1 MSEVRAKKILTD
13 LVKKSGC
20 TYSVDNILTMFRNKD
35 AKYSN
40 KRLGALLTQLFKTIP
55 NGAKYVD
62 EFVSSN
68 PKDSYAALV
77 LLLNNFLQDCKNLQ
91 AEKSTVAAQVQ
102 PPVIDSVSKRAAI
115 FESPPLSSTRIV
127 SDQQITPENVQ
138 EIKEKIVKATSGSAV
153 NRSSGI
159 IPAALV
165 PQTFEYMAKKGT
177 IVSWNFNYEELYPMQ
192 NKNVAAIPLSSQ
204 EPIVMKELLDCLVG
218 VKGSLIVPKKNI
230 RTVGLFPVEFE
241 VSDQIEESLRDIV
254 REILP
259 LASHYSQVQDFIAAS
274 SSLESGQV
282 LQALRAALQAIIK
295 DYYLSITQLEDLFLK
310 QALTFHKLLY
320 FLRPVFHTMEV
331 LAETVTAIRQTN
343 CRGGTVLTL
352 LYDKIIATTGD
363 EKSRKVLI
371 HLIEMAA
378 VPYMEMLQLWIF
390 NGVIHDTRK
399 EFLVEHHAMDLNE
412 NDMMD
417 YWEKQYI
424 IRTDKVPCF
433 LNEYADIILRTG
445 KYLNVIRECGSSV
458 DYQQNVCVSL
468 KYTHSDH
475 QTYIKAIEDAYNY
488 ASSSLLNLIM
498 DKYNL
503 MGRLCSVKRY
513 FLLQQ
518 GDFIDQFMDICEEDL
533 NKDVDELRPM
543 RLENLLEVTLNMSSA
558 RYDEYNDDLKTML
571 LPYGIVTQI
580 SKIVKKEDVFLDT
593 LGDTSQLKGIECF
606 TFNYNAQWP
615 VSIVLNRWTISKYQ
629 MIFRQLFYLKYV
641 ERILCRVWIAN
652 NRTKQFAPQTAKLY
666 RSAFTLRQK
675 MLIAIQS
682 FESYMMIE
690 VIEPNWHHFYQNI
703 KQIKNVDDVLKY
715 HQDFLDQCIENCML
729 TDQDLLKS
737 IINLCNI
744 CIQFC
749 TFLAEAQRHFVDA
762 ELCSMLASTDEF
774 SLSSESDYD
783 FACQQDATSMEPTET
798 FSEKVERFHSDFTNQ
813 LMSLLRK
820 ITDIATQNPSQK
832 FINLIHRINF
842 NSYYSDNFD
851 S

>member
-1 MSEVRAKKILTD
+1 MSELKAKKILAE

-20 TYSVDNILTMFRNKD
+20 TYSVDNVLTIFRNKD

-40 KRLGALLTQLFKTIP
+40 KRLGALLTQLFKTTP

-68 PKDSYAALV
+68 SKDTYAALV
-77 LLLNNFLQDCKNLQ
+77 LVLNNFLQDCKTQHSEKSVVQ
-91 AEKSTVAAQVQ
+91 AEKAQ
-102 PPVIDSVSKRAAI
+102 PPVVDSVSKRVTL
-115 FESPPLSSTRIV
+115 FETPPLSSTRIAV
-127 SDQQITPENVQ
+127 PEQITPENVQ
-138 EIKEKIVKATSGSAV
+138 EIREKLVQAAIGSAA
-153 NRSSGI
+153 NRSSGS

-165 PQTFEYMAKKGT
+165 PQTFDYMAKKGP

-204 EPIVMKELLDCLVG
+204 EPIVLKELLDCLMG
-218 VKGSLIVPKKNI
+218 VKGSLIAPKKTI
-230 RTVGLFPVEFE
+230 HSPGLYPVEFE
-241 VSDQIEESLRDIV
+241 VSDQIGESLKDMV

-282 LQALRAALQAIIK
+282 LQALRAALQTIIN
-295 DYYLSITQLEDLFLK
+295 DYYLSITQLEELFLK
-310 QALTFHKLLY
+310 QQLTFHKLLY
-320 FLRPVFHTMEV
+320 LLRPVFHTMEV
-331 LAETVTAIRQTN
+331 LAEIVTAIRQTN

-352 LYDKIIATTGD
+352 LHDKITSTMGD
-363 EKSRKVLI
+363 EKSQKVLI

-390 NGVIHDTRK
+390 NGVIHDPRK
-399 EFLVEHHAMDLNE
+399 EFLIEHHEMDLNE
-412 NDMMD
+412 NELMD
-417 YWEKQYI
+417 YWEKQYT
-424 IRTDKVPCF
+424 IRMDKVPCI
-433 LNEYADIILRTG
+433 LNKYADIILRTG

-458 DYQQNVCVSL
+458 DYNQQICVTL
-468 KYTHSDH
+468 KYTHSEH
-475 QTYIKAIEDAYNY
+475 QTYIKSIEDAYNY

-503 MGRLCSVKRY
+503 MGRLYSVKRY

-518 GDFIDQFMDICEEDL
+518 GDFIDQFMDTCEEDL
-533 NKDVDELRPM
+533 NKDVDDLRPM

-558 RYDEYNDDLKTML
+558 RYDEYHDDLKTML

-629 MIFRQLFYLKYV
+629 MIFRLLFYLKYV

-675 MLIAIQS
+675 MLIAIQN

-690 VIEPNWHHFYQNI
+690 VIEPNWHLFYQNI
-703 KQIKNVDDVLKY
+703 KQIKNIDDVLNY
-715 HQDFLDQCIENCML
+715 HQDFLDQCIKNCML
-729 TDQDLLKS
+729 TDPDLLKAV
-737 IINLCNI
+737 INLCNI

-749 TFLAEAQRHFVDA
+749 TFLA
-762 ELCSMLASTDEF
+762 
-774 SLSSESDYD
+774 
-783 FACQQDATSMEPTET
+783 DATSMEPTET
-798 FSEKVERFHSDFTNQ
+798 FSERVEHFRCDFTNQ
-813 LMSLLRK
+813 IKSLMHK
-820 ITDIATQNPSQK
+820 ITDIATQNPSEK

-851 S
+851 N

>member
-1 MSEVRAKKILTD
+1 MSEVRAKKILAD

-20 TYSVDNILTMFRNKD
+20 TYSVDNVLTIFRNKD

-40 KRLGALLTQLFKTIP
+40 KRLGALLTQLFKTTP

-91 AEKSTVAAQVQ
+91 AEKSATVAQTQ
-102 PPVIDSVSKRAAI
+102 PPVIDSVSKRAAM

-127 SDQQITPENVQ
+127 SEQQITPENVQ
-138 EIKEKIVKATSGSAV
+138 EIKEKIVKATSGSTV
-153 NRSSGI
+153 NRSSGS

-165 PQTFEYMAKKGT
+165 PQTFEYTARKGT

-218 VKGSLIVPKKNI
+218 VKGSLIVPKKSI
-230 RTVGLFPVEFE
+230 RTISLFPVEFE

-259 LASHYSQVQDFIAAS
+259 LASHYSQVQDFITAS

-310 QALTFHKLLY
+310 QQLTFHKLLY

-343 CRGGTVLTL
+343 CRGGTALTL

-399 EFLVEHHAMDLNE
+399 EFLVEHHALDLNE

-417 YWEKQYI
+417 YWEKQYV

-433 LNEYADIILRTG
+433 LNEYADIILSTG

-458 DYQQNVCVSL
+458 DYQQKVCTTL

-475 QTYIKAIEDAYNY
+475 QTYIKVIEDAYNY

-503 MGRLCSVKRY
+503 MGRLYSVKRY

-580 SKIVKKEDVFLDT
+580 SKIVKTEDVFLDT

-715 HQDFLDQCIENCML
+715 HQDFLDQCMENCML

-749 TFLAEAQRHFVDA
+749 KFLA
-762 ELCSMLASTDEF
+762 
-774 SLSSESDYD
+774 
-783 FACQQDATSMEPTET
+783 DATSMEPTET
-798 FSEKVERFHSDFTNQ
+798 FSERVEHFHSDFTNQ